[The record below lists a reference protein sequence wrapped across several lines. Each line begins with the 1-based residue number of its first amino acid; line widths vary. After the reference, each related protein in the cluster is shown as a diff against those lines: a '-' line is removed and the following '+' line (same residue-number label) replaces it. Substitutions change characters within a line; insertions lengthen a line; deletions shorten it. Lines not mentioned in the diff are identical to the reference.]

1 MALFAASLA
10 LASCDGGS
18 TVADEN
24 PFFTEW
30 STPFGMPPFDKIKTE
45 HFIPAFEKGMEL
57 ENAEID
63 AIIANTEAPTF
74 DNTIVPYTESGEFT
88 SRVSGAYG
96 ALTSSMM
103 NDDLKAVQEKL
114 SPMMTRHN
122 NAISM
127 NDKLF
132 ARIKTV
138 YENMDSA
145 GLDPQQRRLTEKVYK
160 GFVRS
165 GADLPLDKKNQLKA
179 INEQISELSLRF
191 GNNLLKEMNSFYI
204 TVTDTASLTG
214 VPSGAI
220 EAAASEATK
229 RGVEGWVFTLD
240 KASML
245 PFLQYSPDRD
255 KRKELYMGYINRCNN
270 GGDTDNKDI
279 VDSLVNLRQRRA
291 ELLGYPDYASYVLEN
306 NMAKN
311 PANVYAFLDEIWT
324 PALNRAKGELAEMKA
339 IKAAES
345 GDDKIE
351 SWDWWYYAEKLRK
364 SKYDLDENEI
374 RPYFS
379 IDNVREGIF
388 TVVGKLYGITFKEV
402 KGAPVYSDEC
412 SVYEVFDKDGSHL
425 GAIVLDMYPRSGK
438 RVGAWC
444 SSYRSQSYKDGIRV
458 APISTVTC
466 NFTRPTADAPALL
479 TMDEVETF
487 FHEFGHAIH
496 GLVSDV
502 RYKGLKGTPR
512 DFVELPS
519 QVMENWATHPEVLKL
534 YAKHYKTG
542 EVIPDE
548 LIVKLNN
555 SSLFNKGFIITELTA
570 AALLDMDYHTL
581 GKVENIEVLDF
592 ENNAMRKR
600 GLIEE
605 IEPRYRST
613 YFQHIF
619 NGGYAAGYYGYI
631 WSQLLDAD
639 AFAAFVETGDIFDQE
654 TAARF
659 RKLLEVGGSYDEAE
673 TYVKFRGN
681 YPSKE
686 PLMKRAGL
694 L

>member
-63 AIIANTEAPTF
+63 AIIANIEAPTF

-502 RYKGLKGTPR
+502 KYKGLKGTPR

-681 YPSKE
+681 DPSKE

>member
-1 MALFAASLA
+1 MALFAASLVSV
-10 LASCDGGS
+10 SCGGGS
-18 TVADEN
+18 ATTDEN

-57 ENAEID
+57 ENAEIE

-74 DNTIVPYTESGEFT
+74 DNTIVPYTERGEFT

-103 NDDLKAVQEKL
+103 DDELKAVQEKL
-114 SPMMTRHN
+114 SPMMTRHS

-132 ARIKTV
+132 ARIKAV

-145 GLDPQQRRLTEKVYK
+145 GLDPQQRRLTEKIYK
-160 GFVRS
+160 SFVRS

-179 INEQISELSLRF
+179 INEQISKLSLRF

-204 TVTDTASLTG
+204 TVADTASLAG
-214 VPSGAI
+214 MPSGAV
-220 EAAASEATK
+220 EAAKSEAAK
-229 RGVEGWVFTLD
+229 RGVDGWVFTLD

-279 VDSLVNLRQRRA
+279 VDSLANLRQRRA
-291 ELLGYPDYASYVLEN
+291 ELLGYPDYASYALETTT
-306 NMAKN
+306 AKT
-311 PANVYAFLDEIWT
+311 PANVYALLDEIWT

-339 IKAAES
+339 IKVAEG
-345 GDDKIE
+345 GDDTFE

-364 SKYDLDENEI
+364 SKYNLDENEI

-425 GAIVLDMYPRSGK
+425 GAIVFDMHPRSGK

-444 SSYRSQSYKDGIRV
+444 SSYRAQSYKDGVRI

-466 NFTRPTADAPALL
+466 NFTRPTSDAPALL
-479 TMDEVETF
+479 TIDEVETF
-487 FHEFGHAIH
+487 FHECGHAIH

-502 RYKGLKGTPR
+502 KYQGLKGTPR

-519 QVMENWATHPEVLKL
+519 QIMENWATHPEVLKL

-548 LIVKLNN
+548 LIAKITN
-555 SSLFNKGFIITELTA
+555 STLFNKGFVMTELTA

-592 ENNAMRKR
+592 EKNAMRKR

-659 RKLLEVGGSYDEAE
+659 RQLLEVGGSYDEAE
-673 TYVKFRGN
+673 TYAKFRGGE
-681 YPSKE
+681 PSKE